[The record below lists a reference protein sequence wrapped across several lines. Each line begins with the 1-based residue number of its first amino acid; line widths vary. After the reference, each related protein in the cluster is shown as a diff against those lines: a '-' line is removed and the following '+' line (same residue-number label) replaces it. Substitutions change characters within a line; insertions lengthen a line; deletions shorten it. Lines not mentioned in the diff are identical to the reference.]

1 MRHSSKPQVSRAS
14 PTTGA
19 RGYVVLNLRQ
29 RLIAKLE
36 GILVSAPC
44 ASPPT
49 SPSQGFG
56 QLVNTGAAPRPM
68 IGSTGSSI
76 AAIGVRKQDRAV
88 GLARQAVGIG
98 THRAPEA
105 GNLERFGEVLSGAFF
120 TLIGI
125 VFGL

>member
-1 MRHSSKPQVSRAS
+1 MRTPAYVTSQSSGNWVRP
-14 PTTGA
+14 A
-19 RGYVVLNLRQ
+19 RRRSL
-29 RLIAKLE
+29 
-36 GILVSAPC
+36 
-44 ASPPT
+44 
-49 SPSQGFG
+49 
-56 QLVNTGAAPRPM
+56 M

-76 AAIGVRKQDRAV
+76 AANGVRKKQDRAV